1 MSSPLKVDPRLVSR
15 ILARSSSRLPL
26 ADPMARRPHVLHPRR
41 GVEPF
46 AGACFKED
54 RADAGGGV
62 GVVWRARVGARAS
75 QRRRCRCST
84 TRPSG
89 SAMARP
95 AAPRHPARDSRRAP
109 RRRERRQWPG
119 RTVPTH
125 CRPVWD
131 RARTTELVRPHRLA
145 ARSMV
150 ACYSSQDTVS
160 SAATVSVS
168 CVSISTWPGRS
179 TVTVIPGGGR
189 GQHPHPVPVT
199 GIGAGQ
205 RAGATKSVRQPSD
218 VWMTPTQPNG
228 RPLSRSRAIGGTCG

>member
-1 MSSPLKVDPRLVSR
+1 
-15 ILARSSSRLPL
+15 LPL

-189 GQHPHPVPVT
+189 GQHPAS
-199 GIGAGQ
+199 G
-205 RAGATKSVRQPSD
+205 PSD
-218 VWMTPTQPNG
+218 
-228 RPLSRSRAIGGTCG
+228 RHRCRSASWRDEIGEAAPRRMDDPDSAERTTLVTITCHRRDRG